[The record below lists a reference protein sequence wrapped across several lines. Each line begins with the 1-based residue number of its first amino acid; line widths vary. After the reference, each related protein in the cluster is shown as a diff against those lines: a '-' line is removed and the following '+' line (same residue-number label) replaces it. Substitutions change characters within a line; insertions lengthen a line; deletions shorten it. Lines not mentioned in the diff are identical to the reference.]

1 MKLPRDCDRRWVER
15 FLGLGSGSRSGL
27 AALSRALGR
36 WWVGGRRQNNVP
48 VWKCLCYA
56 NNKRAGGLRF
66 IVVVV
71 VISQFL
77 WPTISIPPTPRLPS
91 FLLRR
96 SVRAK
101 AEAAAMGELF
111 RGTTTRR
118 LLSQLVRHTQ
128 SVVPRIK
135 NIVLIAIIAG
145 PPAAIPACV
154 LLPPFPRS
162 RSPRTALRV
171 TRYRSEHQ

>member
-27 AALSRALGR
+27 AALSRALG
-36 WWVGGRRQNNVP
+36 GGWAGAGRIMFQCGSACVTPTTNG
-48 VWKCLCYA
+48 
-56 NNKRAGGLRF
+56 RAGSVSSSSSSSSRSFCGRPLAF
-66 IVVVV
+66 H
-71 VISQFL
+71 
-77 WPTISIPPTPRLPS
+77 PRRARRAS

-96 SVRAK
+96 RVRAK